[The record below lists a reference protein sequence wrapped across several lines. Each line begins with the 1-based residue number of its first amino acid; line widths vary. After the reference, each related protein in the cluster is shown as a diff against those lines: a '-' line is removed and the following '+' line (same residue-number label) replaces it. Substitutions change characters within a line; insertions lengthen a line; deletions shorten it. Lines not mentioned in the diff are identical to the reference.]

1 MNKHIRRIKGK
12 NFSDLQII
20 ILSAGI
26 GSRTKSYE
34 PRCLLKYNNKT
45 ILDNQ
50 LDIISEVFPKS
61 EVSVVGGFDINRI
74 IKKINKRARVVE
86 NQIYQDTNS
95 GESLKLAVNNSLLD
109 NILFLHGDLI
119 ISPEIF
125 DGVDMRSS
133 FLLTENKNKF
143 EDKEVGI
150 TVVNGY
156 ASVLSYNLPTKWCQI
171 AYLSATELDIFKKL
185 LARQDFNTKY
195 LLTFEIINKII
206 ENGGKFRCFD
216 IEDSFIKEVDN
227 LKDINNEITSR

>member
-1 MNKHIRRIKGK
+1 MNKHVRRIKGK
-12 NFSDLQII
+12 NFSDLQVI

-26 GSRTKSYE
+26 GARTKSYE

-45 ILDNQ
+45 ILDTQ
-50 LDIISEVFPKS
+50 LDIVSEIFPKS
-61 EVSVVGGFDINRI
+61 EISIVGGFDINRI
-74 IKKINKRARVVE
+74 IKKLNKRARVIE

-95 GESLKLAVNNSLLD
+95 GESLRLAINNSLLD

-125 DGVDMRSS
+125 NNIDMRSS

-150 TVVNGY
+150 TIVNGY

-171 AYLSATELDIFKKL
+171 AYLNATELDIFKKL
-185 LARQDFNTKY
+185 LTRQDFNTKY